1 MNISTTARHC
11 ELDPEVRIFVQQR
24 LERLL
29 RYFRDPRDLMEAH
42 VVVAAEKYRH
52 SAEITLKLRRGEIV
66 GREQAD
72 DPRAAI
78 ELAAERLEH
87 QIRRLKERRLDRK
100 RGGRAREV
108 ALPAAAE
115 TPSEDEALQDLFDE
129 PPAPSGNGGTADGV
143 PMEE

>member
-11 ELDPEVRIFVQQR
+11 ELDPEVRIFAHER

-42 VVVAAEKYRH
+42 VVVVAEKYRH
-52 SAEITLKLRRGEIV
+52 SAEITLKLRRGEVV

-72 DPRAAI
+72 DPRAAV

-87 QIRRLKERRLDRK
+87 QIRRLKEKRLDRK
-100 RGGRAREV
+100 RGGRARE
-108 ALPAAAE
+108 A
-115 TPSEDEALQDLFDE
+115 
-129 PPAPSGNGGTADGV
+129 
-143 PMEE
+143 

>member
-1 MNISTTARHC
+1 MKINTTARHC

-52 SAEITLKLRRGEIV
+52 SAEITLKLRRGEVV

-72 DPRAAI
+72 DPRAAV

-87 QIRRLKERRLDRK
+87 QIRRLKERRMDRK
-100 RGGRAREV
+100 RGSRAREA
-108 ALPAAAE
+108 ALPAGE
-115 TPSEDEALQDLFDE
+115 RPPSEEEALEDFFDE
-129 PPAPSGNGGTADGV
+129 PSAPSGNGGPVDGV
-143 PMEE
+143 PVEE

>member
-1 MNISTTARHC
+1 MQVHTTARHC
-11 ELDPEVRIFVQQR
+11 ELDPEIRVFVQQR

-42 VVVAAEKYRH
+42 VVVSAEKYRH
-52 SAEITLKLRRGEIV
+52 SAEITLKLRRGEVV

-87 QIRRLKERRLDRK
+87 QIRRIKEKRLERQ
-100 RGGRAREV
+100 RSNRVREV
-108 ALPAAAE
+108 TLPPRAGE
-115 TPSEDEALQDLFDE
+115 TDEDEALESHFGE
-129 PPAPSGNGGTADGV
+129 PSSDNGGPATED
-143 PMEE
+143 

>member
-11 ELDPEVRIFVQQR
+11 ELDPEVRLFAQQR

-52 SAEITLKLRRGEIV
+52 SAEITLKLRRAEIV
-66 GREQAD
+66 SREQAD

-87 QIRRLKERRLDRK
+87 QIRRFKERRRDRK
-100 RGGRAREV
+100 RGGRGREGAPPAV
-108 ALPAAAE
+108 AG
-115 TPSEDEALQDLFDE
+115 TPTEDEALEAFFDE
-129 PPAPSGNGGTADGV
+129 APPPSANGDPADGV

>member
-11 ELDPEVRIFVQQR
+11 ELDPEVRLFVQHR

-29 RYFRDPRDLMEAH
+29 RYFRNPQDLMEAH

-52 SAEITLKLRRGEIV
+52 SAEITLKLRRAELV

-100 RGGRAREV
+100 RSGRTRDLS
-108 ALPAAAE
+108 LPASA
-115 TPSEDEALQDLFDE
+115 TPTDDEVLEDYFEDA
-129 PPAPSGNGGTADGV
+129 PPASPNGGEADGATT
-143 PMEE
+143 ED